1 MSDNKY
7 YTHPTLFYG
16 RRNGLLNQ
24 AEELID
30 QIYSTDDIDE
40 KIIKYDNLIQI
51 IKNANDTLKI
61 PKLSPEEKIIYEE
74 ERKQYIKKCC
84 LFNAKFKDMGE
95 MLTKIILDECEKL
108 IRQYYLTNKISIKNK
123 ICDELNEKIRK
134 YWTIDLPSRNKFKD
148 RFELICKKWNNIK
161 REIKNNRFDVEINGI
176 IYIYQKGNV
185 FDKKTEEF
193 VGTYD
198 SETNVFEMTEDDS
211 DEEEDDSDE
220 EEKEHEEVEDS
231 DEEEKEHEEVEDSN
245 EEEKEHE
252 EVEDSNEEEKEHEE
266 VEDSNEEEN
275 SDEEE
280 ESDEEEDDS
289 DEEQVEI
296 INEQLFEEDEQISS
310 FILDH
315 TEQYNIHM
323 IHSLCEDVMESC
335 IKINELLNKINN

>member
-1 MSDNKY
+1 MSDNTY
-7 YTHPTLFYG
+7 FTYQLFYG

-30 QIYSTDDIDE
+30 QNYSTDDIDE

-134 YWTIDLPSRNKFKD
+134 YWTFDLPSRNKFKD

-185 FDKKTEEF
+185 FDKKTNEF

-198 SETNVFEMTEDDS
+198 SKTNVFEMNEDDSDEKEDSDEVEDSNEEEEDSNEEEDDS

-220 EEKEHEEVEDS
+220 EP
-231 DEEEKEHEEVEDSN
+231 
-245 EEEKEHE
+245 
-252 EVEDSNEEEKEHEE
+252 
-266 VEDSNEEEN
+266 
-275 SDEEE
+275 
-280 ESDEEEDDS
+280 
-289 DEEQVEI
+289 VEI

>member
-1 MSDNKY
+1 MIIQLLDMSDNKY

-252 EVEDSNEEEKEHEE
+252 EVEDSNEEE
-266 VEDSNEEEN
+266 N

>member
-1 MSDNKY
+1 MIIELLDMSTIVY
-7 YTHPTLFYG
+7 YTHQLFYG

-30 QIYSTDDIDE
+30 QNYSTDDIDE

-134 YWTIDLPSRNKFKD
+134 YWTFDLPSRNKFKD
-148 RFELICKKWNNIK
+148 RFEFICKKWNNIK

-185 FDKKTEEF
+185 FDKKTNEF

-198 SETNVFEMTEDDS
+198 SKTNVFEMNEDDSDEEEDSNEEEDSDEEEKEEDDSDEEEKEHEEDDSDEKEDSDEVEDSNEEEEDSNEEEDDS

-220 EEKEHEEVEDS
+220 EP
-231 DEEEKEHEEVEDSN
+231 
-245 EEEKEHE
+245 
-252 EVEDSNEEEKEHEE
+252 
-266 VEDSNEEEN
+266 
-275 SDEEE
+275 
-280 ESDEEEDDS
+280 
-289 DEEQVEI
+289 VEI